1 MSAGA
6 QGTGVLTF
14 AGLTA
19 KFYSPDGFTIFDVDA
34 GVADST
40 ADDSATKEACPGDKP
55 NWGTLSGTILILPT
69 SMLEIDT
76 LITAKTVAS
85 LSWSAPL
92 ESLTTNGTISGNAFI
107 ATCSLV
113 AAENGTL
120 TGPITFQ
127 WSTKP
132 TIVNETA

>member
-1 MSAGA
+1 MSVGA

-19 KFYSPDGFTIFDVDA
+19 KFYSPDGFTLFDVDA
-34 GVADST
+34 GVADAT
-40 ADDSATKEACPGDKP
+40 ADDATEKAACPGDKP
-55 NWGTLSGTILILPT
+55 NWGTLSGTILILPS
-69 SMLEIDT
+69 SMAEIDT
-76 LITAKTVAS
+76 LVSARTVGA

-92 ESLTTNGTISGNAFI
+92 ESLTTNGTIAGNAFI
-107 ATCSLV
+107 ATVSLV
-113 AAENGTL
+113 ATENGSL

-132 TIVNETA
+132 TITNEAA